1 MTKAELIRKIAKRA
15 GVPDSEAKVFFEIFL
30 KKSSEL
36 LSPGE
41 ALLLKGFGHFQFR
54 KGKIRTNIQ
63 STSIPEKEPVFVDLM
78 VYYPA
83 GLLGEDISESTTVG
97 KEEII
102 FNVPAFQVEN
112 YNPLDAHFS
121 FSIGKPV
128 IPLKDVSGTD
138 FFIPL
143 TGPELRKLVETK
155 VDKLLSDVEIVKESG
170 SRRTKGNEVLII
182 DTDSLR
188 SHQLEFNWGETP
200 SKNIA
205 GSELTAKSKEGKTKS
220 DDMPEKEISWDFGE
234 DISKEI
240 EEESILDTEKEETS
254 IIEDEIEGE
263 NINWNFGATIVD
275 EGTPQP
281 ETKTDSE
288 ENLSAEENTPLK
300 KEEVK
305 LVEIDPFGKRQYD
318 NFMSEDESITENRF
332 ERVRSFSSFFDEDK
346 SVSMPDEE
354 AFNGFSLMD
363 GSPQKSGTAS
373 YQEFEPDTK
382 INEERNNEEVQ
393 DSEHDRIVPVE
404 EEKEVTEGKNIVA
417 DDEID
422 TTSTTIEE
430 TSLVPGK
437 AEEKT
442 PEQLTSDSDEKP
454 YIKSSVITRR
464 LESESYYSSKGTS
477 PIFLI
482 ALFVIVAVA
491 VALYFYLNKTF
502 DFSKKTGAVEVT
514 QSTVIHPNIVERDY
528 SIPVTYPYNNQQ
540 AVTKPGSESISPKAL
555 NEVKP
560 LEVKKIET
568 KKEEVK
574 KNPETVTKIQKPKGN
589 KKAAVLNNAKQK
601 VNNEKTDA
609 SAFSFD
615 KLPPPADTVK
625 LHENIF
631 NVGGNYTVQASS
643 WKTKSIADQQAAK
656 FRSKGFDAYVE
667 KAEIPGRGMWY
678 RVKIRNFK
686 SMRDAENFLISNQ

>member
-15 GVPDSEAKVFFEIFL
+15 GAPDSEAKVFFEIFL

-41 ALLLKGFGHFQFR
+41 ALLLKGFGHFQFK
-54 KGKIRTNIQ
+54 KGKIRTSIKNK
-63 STSIPEKEPVFVDLM
+63 SIPEREPVFIDLI

-83 GLLGEDISESTTVG
+83 GLLGEDVPESTTVL

-102 FNVPAFQVEN
+102 FNVPALQVEN
-112 YNPLDAHFS
+112 YNPLDSHFS

-128 IPLKDVSGTD
+128 IPLKDVSSTD

-143 TGPELRKLVETK
+143 TGPELRKLVEAK
-155 VDKLLSDVEIVKESG
+155 VDKLLSDVEIIKEY
-170 SRRTKGNEVLII
+170 TKGSEVLII

-188 SHQLEFNWGETP
+188 SHQLEFKWGEAH
-200 SKNIA
+200 SKNIN
-205 GSELTAKSKEGKTKS
+205 GSELTAKSKEGIIRS
-220 DDMPEKEISWDFGE
+220 EDLPGKEISWDFGE

-240 EEESILDTEKEETS
+240 EEESILDTDKEEPS
-254 IIEDEIEGE
+254 IIEDEIEDE
-263 NINWNFGATIVD
+263 NINWNFGVTIID

-281 ETKTDSE
+281 ETKTESE
-288 ENLSAEENTPLK
+288 KKLSAEENISVR
-300 KEEVK
+300 EE
-305 LVEIDPFGKRQYD
+305 EIKSAEMDPFGKIQFD
-318 NFMSEDESITENRF
+318 NFTSEDESGTENRF

-354 AFNGFSLMD
+354 AFNSFK
-363 GSPQKSGTAS
+363 KSGTAS
-373 YQEFEPDTK
+373 YKEFEPDTQ
-382 INEERNNEEVQ
+382 ITEQSNDEEIQTGEPEG
-393 DSEHDRIVPVE
+393 IVPVE
-404 EEKEVTEGKNIVA
+404 EEKEVNEEKNIIG

-422 TTSTTIEE
+422 TTSTILRGRIEE
-430 TSLVPGK
+430 TSTIPGK
-437 AEEKT
+437 AEEKI
-442 PEQLTSDSDEKP
+442 PEQLASDSDVKP
-454 YIKSSVITRR
+454 YIKSSAITRR
-464 LESESYYSSKGTS
+464 LERESYYSGKGTS

-502 DFSKKTGAVEVT
+502 DFSKKAGTVEVT
-514 QSTVIHPNIVERDY
+514 QSTVIHPNIVDRDY
-528 SIPVTYPYNNQQ
+528 SIPVTYPYNGQQ
-540 AVTKPGSESISPKAL
+540 AETKPGAENISPKAL

-560 LEVKKIET
+560 REVKKIET
-568 KKEEVK
+568 KNGEVK
-574 KNPETVTKIQKPKGN
+574 KNPVNLPKIQQPKEN
-589 KKAAVLNNAKQK
+589 KKTVVPNNAEQK
-601 VNNEKTDA
+601 VNNGKTDA

-631 NVGGNYTVQASS
+631 NVGGNYTVQISS

-656 FRSKGFDAYVE
+656 FRSKGYDAYVE

-678 RVKIRNFK
+678 RVKIKNFK
-686 SMRDAENFLISNQ
+686 SMRDAEDFLISNQ